1 MFPDEKV
8 EPMKRTR
15 TVLLTAV
22 SLLSFATVAGCTAA
36 TEPTVAP
43 SSSAD
48 ESSSGAEA
56 LLAAHGLSGMSG
68 REVVETLDREPSSR
82 PLALMAS
89 VRYDE
94 VMLDDGASQATLP
107 LEGDEFYLSIAPY
120 ESQTHDCYFH
130 NLGTCQGELAA
141 TDVHVTVVSED
152 GETLVDED
160 VTTYAN
166 GFVGFWL
173 PRDVSGTVAVMKD
186 GKTGEVPF
194 SSDEEGATCLTTLQ
208 LT

>member
-1 MFPDEKV
+1 MN
-8 EPMKRTR
+8 RTR
-15 TVLLTAV
+15 TALLTAA
-22 SLLSFATVAGCTAA
+22 SLLSFAAVAGCTAA
-36 TEPTVAP
+36 SEPAAAP
-43 SSSAD
+43 SLSAD
-48 ESSSGAEA
+48 ESPASSADA
-56 LLAAHGLSGMSG
+56 LLAAHGLSGKSA
-68 REVVETLDREPSSR
+68 REVVETLDQEPSSR
-82 PLALMAS
+82 PLSLMAS

-94 VMLDDGASQATLP
+94 VVLDDGTNQATLP
-107 LEGDEFYLSIAPY
+107 LEGDEFYLSIAPW
-120 ESQTHDCYFH
+120 ENQTHECYFH

-160 VTTYAN
+160 TTTYAN

-173 PRDVSGTVAVMKD
+173 PKDVSGTVTVSRD

-194 SSDEEGATCLTTLQ
+194 SSDAEGATCLTTLQ